1 MGLAITEPE
10 VRELLATVRTL
21 TERFDQS
28 FADFKMEEIPKRH
41 KANLPSVLDW
51 WDGRVGRGAKSRYL
65 LPLFV
70 TAICPVI
77 GGVIVAIILKAL
89 HL

>member
-1 MGLAITEPE
+1 MELALTETE
-10 VRELLATVRTL
+10 TRELLATVRSLSTRL
-21 TERFDQS
+21 DQS

-51 WDGRVGRGAKSRYL
+51 WDERVDRGERSRYL
-65 LPLFV
+65 LPLLV
-70 TAICPVI
+70 TAICPII
-77 GGVIVAIILKAL
+77 GGVVVAIILKAL

>member
-1 MGLAITEPE
+1 MELALTETE
-10 VRELLATVRTL
+10 TRELLATVRSL
-21 TERFDQS
+21 NARLDQS

-51 WDGRVGRGAKSRYL
+51 WDGRVDRGEKSRYL
-65 LPLFV
+65 LPLLV
-70 TAICPVI
+70 TAICPII
-77 GGVIVAIILKAL
+77 GGVIVAVILKAL

>member
-1 MGLAITEPE
+1 MLTEDE
-10 VRELLATVRTL
+10 TRELLATVRTL
-21 TERFDQS
+21 STRLDQS

-51 WDGRVGRGAKSRYL
+51 WDGRVDRGEKSRYL
-65 LPLFV
+65 LPLLV
-70 TAICPVI
+70 TAICPII
-77 GGVIVAIILKAL
+77 GGVVVAIILKAL